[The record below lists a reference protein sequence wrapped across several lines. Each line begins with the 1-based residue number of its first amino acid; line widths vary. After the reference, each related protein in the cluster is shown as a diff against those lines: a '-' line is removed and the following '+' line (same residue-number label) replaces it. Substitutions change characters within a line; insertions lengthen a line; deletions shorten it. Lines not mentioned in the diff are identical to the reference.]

1 MTSDHDHWL
10 EQLSEHLDGELSAE
24 DAAAVQGHLDQCPE
38 CARVATDLERVRG
51 LARGL
56 PASGPE
62 GDLWPG
68 IRERLDEAE
77 VLPLPVTAAAPPSG
91 RRARVAGQGWR
102 AAAAVALLLVG
113 GTAGWALRPMAANEA
128 LATDATGGEALR
140 SVASGA
146 GDVALADELETLE
159 RVLVEGRGILDE
171 ATLSLLEANLSVI
184 ERAIAESRAAL
195 AVDPGNQYVTE
206 HLRAEMERKRD
217 YLRGVADLLTWAS

>member
-10 EQLSEHLDGELSAE
+10 ERLSEHLDGELSAE
-24 DAAAVQGHLDQCPE
+24 DAAAVQGHLDGCPE

-51 LARGL
+51 LARAL
-56 PASGPE
+56 PESGPE
-62 GDLWPG
+62 GDLWHG
-68 IRERLDEAE
+68 IQERLDEAE
-77 VLPLPVTAAAPPSG
+77 VLPLPVSADAALPGSTV
-91 RRARVAGQGWR
+91 RVASRGWR

-113 GTAGWALRPMAANEA
+113 GAAGWALRPMAANEVV
-128 LATDATGGEALR
+128 ATDATGGESLR
-140 SVASGA
+140 SVANGA
-146 GDVALADELETLE
+146 GEAALADELETLE
-159 RVLVEGRGILDE
+159 RVLAEGRGILDE

-195 AVDPGNQYVTE
+195 AVDPGNRYVTE